1 MNDNWT
7 PNHGGRT
14 QYAKKKHFAFN
25 KDTNTIIFRVLP
37 QPKGFKYGTLEYSN
51 TPFSGDWHKFHAA
64 IFGYKNTEGKFR
76 TFESPL
82 VKKNKVVEVPCAA
95 TDMITTL
102 KAKLEEARATGNAA
116 VQPKLNALVGLKGV
130 YNIDNNQHLNVVLLD
145 GSIGELKL
153 RYKAFLALKAEVD
166 KLRAGSQDELG
177 FDPLSFNNGRFFVM
191 TRNSAGRDTVF
202 NVSVYKE
209 KVEVAGYGKLEKP
222 LVHSITPEL
231 LARLEVEGFNLN
243 EIYPKV
249 TAEECAQ
256 IVAEADLMSGKSPAV
271 NRIFDDRWNA
281 KRNANKPAE
290 TTTAQVAP
298 LPTPVTNTASTVIA
312 STATT
317 AVNPQTLTGGPL
329 PAGSVQTSTPVGMPT
344 ATQTSQPDTSE
355 EMSDEEWLKKIGVTA

>member
-7 PNHGGRT
+7 PNHGGKT

-37 QPKGFKYGTLEYSN
+37 QPKGFKYGTVEYNN
-51 TPFSGDWHKFHAA
+51 TPFSGDWHKFHTA
-64 IFGYKNTEGKFR
+64 IFGYKNTDGKFR

-82 VKKNKVVEVPCAA
+82 VKDNKAKTIKVPCAA
-95 TDMITTL
+95 TDMITAL

-116 VQPKLNALVGLKGV
+116 VQPKLNTLVGLKGV
-130 YNIDNNQHLNVVLLD
+130 YSIDNNQHLNVVLLD

-153 RYKAFLALKAEVD
+153 RYKAFLALKAEID
-166 KLRAGSQDELG
+166 KLRAGSKDELG
-177 FDPLSFNNGRFFVM
+177 FDPLSFRDGRFFVM

-231 LARLEVEGFNLN
+231 LARLEVEGFNLD

-290 TTTAQVAP
+290 TGTTQVAP
-298 LPTPVTNTASTVIA
+298 LPTPVATTVTT
-312 STATT
+312 TATSPT
-317 AVNPQTLTGGPL
+317 FLTGDPL
-329 PAGSVQTSTPVGMPT
+329 PAGSVQTSAPAPVLGDMHDRKE
-344 ATQTSQPDTSE
+344 PDTTE